1 MVRCHTLLSLRELGL
16 RAEFL
21 NAQLERLDE
30 LIVPLVTARAPGLP
44 GWYGAGPDTA
54 AVLLIAAGDH
64 LGRLRS
70 EAPPRLKITVRDES
84 CSWPT
89 RANPPRDGVYRVP
102 VFARE
107 LRIIGR
113 PAAAA
118 GRACKFPP
126 GALTSPG
133 AAQLTCPGGPKST
146 LRCVPSGRGYRDQL
160 LANEPD
166 VPALGGQR
174 RP

>member
-1 MVRCHTLLSLRELGL
+1 MGFAEVRGAGRRAGRAAVPGSMVRCHTLLSLRELG
-16 RAEFL
+16 RHAEFL

-70 EAPPRLKITVRDES
+70 EA
-84 CSWPT
+84 
-89 RANPPRDGVYRVP
+89 
-102 VFARE
+102 
-107 LRIIGR
+107 
-113 PAAAA
+113 
-118 GRACKFPP
+118 
-126 GALTSPG
+126 
-133 AAQLTCPGGPKST
+133 AAQTQ
-146 LRCVPSGRGYRDQL
+146 DH
-160 LANEPD
+160 
-166 VPALGGQR
+166 